1 MTRTDP
7 GVPFVTPPSTPWF
20 SVSVDLVALTVRDG
34 TLAVLTTERPDGV
47 ALPRSF
53 VDPDED
59 LASGAD
65 RLLHRAAGAELRRH
79 HLEQLGSYGAADRD
93 PDGRVLAVGYLVLA
107 PGLDLASHAD
117 AWIAVDDL
125 DLAAMALDHAT
136 ILDDGVERARAKLE
150 YTTLAT
156 SFCSER
162 FTMSE
167 LRGVYETVWATGLD
181 PRNFNRKVLATEGF
195 TVATDERTNRGGG
208 RPARLYTAGPATVLH
223 PPLTR
228 G

>member
-1 MTRTDP
+1 MDRRRRP
-7 GVPFVTPPSTPWF
+7 GPR
-20 SVSVDLVALTVRDG
+20 RDG
-34 TLAVLTTERPDGV
+34 
-47 ALPRSF
+47 
-53 VDPDED
+53 
-59 LASGAD
+59 
-65 RLLHRAAGAELRRH
+65 
-79 HLEQLGSYGAADRD
+79 
-93 PDGRVLAVGYLVLA
+93 
-107 PGLDLASHAD
+107 
-117 AWIAVDDL
+117 
-125 DLAAMALDHAT
+125 
-136 ILDDGVERARAKLE
+136 GVERARAKLE

-167 LRGVYETVWATGLD
+167 LRGVYETVWATDLD